1 MKGEMSMNPE
11 NMAQEEI
18 NPESIEFEPEWDP
31 DTPQHDK
38 IFVMDGRGR
47 AIEVE
52 VPDDD

>member
-1 MKGEMSMNPE
+1 MKGENSMNPE
-11 NMAQEEI
+11 NTTNEEM
-18 NPESIEFEPEWDP
+18 EFEPEWEP

-38 IFVMDGRGR
+38 IFVLDGRGR